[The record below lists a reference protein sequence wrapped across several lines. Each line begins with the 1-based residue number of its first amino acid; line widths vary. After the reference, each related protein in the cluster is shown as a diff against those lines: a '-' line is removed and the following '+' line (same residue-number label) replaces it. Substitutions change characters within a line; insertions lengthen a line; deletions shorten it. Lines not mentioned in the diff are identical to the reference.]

1 MINFELLNKQ
11 RESIKERNNKHAHER
26 SKWIRKHPYFYKQLI
41 HYLNTIIDENSKVLH
56 VRSGTGF
63 ILSKLRTKK
72 GVGVD
77 DSEKFIEHAA
87 NEYKDLKFVCNDVE
101 DVKVEDKFDYV
112 LITSTEDI
120 VDLKAV
126 LDSVKKNC
134 LPHTRVVV
142 VYYNYLWQPTVRLAE
157 KMGWR
162 YRMEKH
168 NWFGFNDVK
177 NLLTLADYDFVAN
190 KRVILSPYNMW
201 FISYFMNRF
210 LARLPFFR
218 LFTLMN
224 ITVAR
229 ANFAPE
235 KEASVSIVIP
245 CRNEAGNVEDAVNRI
260 PKLGSHTEIIFCDD
274 KSTDGTANV
283 VREMIAKHPDKDI
296 KLYEGPAI
304 SKSENVWVGFDKAQC
319 DILMI
324 LDADLTVIP
333 EELPYFYEA
342 IVKRK
347 GEFINGSR
355 LVYPMHK
362 NAMRFFNVVG
372 NKFFSVLFSYILDT
386 QVKDTLCGTKVVW
399 RKDYARIKKL
409 RGSWGMRDRWGD
421 YELLF
426 SASKLNLKI
435 IDLPVHYN
443 ERVYGD
449 TKMTGRFKNGV
460 IMLKICI
467 GALRKLKFN

>member
-1 MINFELLNKQ
+1 
-11 RESIKERNNKHAHER
+11 
-26 SKWIRKHPYFYKQLI
+26 
-41 HYLNTIIDENSKVLH
+41 
-56 VRSGTGF
+56 
-63 ILSKLRTKK
+63 
-72 GVGVD
+72 
-77 DSEKFIEHAA
+77 
-87 NEYKDLKFVCNDVE
+87 
-101 DVKVEDKFDYV
+101 
-112 LITSTEDI
+112 
-120 VDLKAV
+120 
-126 LDSVKKNC
+126 
-134 LPHTRVVV
+134 
-142 VYYNYLWQPTVRLAE
+142 
-157 KMGWR
+157 
-162 YRMEKH
+162 MEKH
-168 NWFGFNDVK
+168 NWFAFNDIK

-201 FISYFMNRF
+201 FVSYFMNRF

-235 KEASVSIVIP
+235 KKASVSIVIP

-283 VREMIAKHPDKDI
+283 VREMIEKHPDKDI